1 MKRLLLLSLL
11 VACAVPAQA
20 LAATPCRN
28 KIFNDWYADGRIAS
42 TYPHACY
49 VDALHH
55 IPPDADEY
63 SSLRADITDA
73 MHAGVRHAQGKAV
86 PKQVGAGFAPNTV
99 LVTSRTKP
107 STRSAPHD
115 PAPSSVPQGPKS
127 STQSA
132 NAEPNGVAG
141 TNGSATAAA
150 GTGSAG
156 PPLPVLAL
164 GGLALA
170 LVAAGAIGAGLKRS
184 RSRRR

>member
-1 MKRLLLLSLL
+1 MKRLLLLLLL
-11 VACAVPAQA
+11 VACAAPAQA

-63 SSLRADITDA
+63 SSLREDITSA
-73 MHAGVRHAQGKAV
+73 MHAGVRHTEGKAV
-86 PKQVGAGFAPNTV
+86 PKQVGEGFAPNTV

-115 PAPSSVPQGPKS
+115 PAPSSTQNPTS

-132 NAEPNGVAG
+132 NAAPNQVTG
-141 TNGSATAAA
+141 TNGSAAPAAD
-150 GTGSAG
+150 TGSAG

-184 RSRRR
+184 RSGRR